1 MCAHVRQRVIEGRRL
16 ASRSKEGV
24 RGNLKGIM
32 AGASGRTS
40 TRLLAVALA
49 IVVSVFAAPAR
60 ADSRTEFLIARLAS
74 DDFRVRTNAALALGA
89 TNDDSA
95 VQPLCG
101 VLDDAS
107 EVVRQASA
115 VALKR
120 LMKPASVGC
129 LKKHLDTEKNDS
141 VKLQL
146 SRAVEAIEAA
156 GGAPTGDDPGA
167 GDAPK
172 TNAGAKYYVA
182 IAPVTNNSSRAQAD
196 VDRIVGAS
204 VRAKLEALGQYQVA
218 PSKESADAARA
229 VLQKRKLKGFY
240 ITLALDKLD
249 YGQDGLKVTVK
260 VVVFNYPNKA
270 MQGVFDKWKLMPGVR
285 PGDKSAEETL
295 IAATAAAAIDTFAQN
310 AGSF

>member
-1 MCAHVRQRVIEGRRL
+1 MASPSRRTWTL
-16 ASRSKEGV
+16 
-24 RGNLKGIM
+24 
-32 AGASGRTS
+32 
-40 TRLLAVALA
+40 ALA
-49 IVVSVFAAPAR
+49 LVISLVSGGAH
-60 ADSRTEFLIARLAS
+60 ADSRTEFLIGRLSS

-89 TNDDSA
+89 TNDDAA

-120 LMKPASVGC
+120 LLKPASVAC
-129 LKKHLDTEKNDS
+129 LKGHLASEKNDS

-146 SRAVEAIEAA
+146 SRAIEAIEAS
-156 GGAPTGDDPGA
+156 GGATTTDDPAG

-172 TNAGAKYYVA
+172 TNSGAKYYIS
-182 IAPVTNNSSRAQAD
+182 IAPITNNSSRPQAD
-196 VDRIVGAS
+196 VDRIVNAA
-204 VRAKLEALGQYQVA
+204 VRAKLETLGQYQLA
-218 PSKESADAARA
+218 PAKESADAARA
-229 VLQKRKLKGFY
+229 VMQKRKLKGFY

-270 MQGVFDKWKLMPGVR
+270 MQAVFDKWKQMPGVR

-295 IAATAAAAIDTFAQN
+295 IAATAAAAMDTFAQN